1 MNETK
6 KRWLSLFVEN
16 RIGVLAKISGLFSS
30 KLYNLDSLTVGE
42 TEDPTVSRMT
52 IGLTSDDKTFEQIV
66 KQLNR
71 SIEVIKVIDITNVSL
86 HSKEILFI
94 KINSIS
100 EQDKKELY
108 RLAEVYPFRV
118 IDYDK
123 NRAIV
128 QAVQSEAKN
137 NDIINLMQRFFLN
150 RIEVVRG
157 GTVAMESFF

>member
-1 MNETK
+1 
-6 KRWLSLFVEN
+6 
-16 RIGVLAKISGLFSS
+16 
-30 KLYNLDSLTVGE
+30 
-42 TEDPTVSRMT
+42 
-52 IGLTSDDKTFEQIV
+52 
-66 KQLNR
+66 
-71 SIEVIKVIDITNVSL
+71 
-86 HSKEILFI
+86 LFI